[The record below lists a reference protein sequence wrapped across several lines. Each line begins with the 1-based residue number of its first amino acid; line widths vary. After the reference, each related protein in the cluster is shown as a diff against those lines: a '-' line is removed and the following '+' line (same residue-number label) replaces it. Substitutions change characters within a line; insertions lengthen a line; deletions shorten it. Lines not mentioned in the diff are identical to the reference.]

1 MTILGLI
8 PRSHGVEQ
16 KVGEETVPLN
26 EDSSRKREPDG
37 SNDRGGREKF
47 LHGSQKSREWF

>member
-8 PRSHGVEQ
+8 ARSHGVEQ
-16 KVGEETVPLN
+16 KVGEESVPLN
-26 EDSSRKREPDG
+26 EDSRRKREPDG

-47 LHGSQKSREWF
+47 LHGSQRSREWF